1 MQSATNLTTV
11 TDGSILTVPTE
22 DITVSPQLVYLD
34 FDGAVA
40 SYVNADLGI
49 AIGDIT
55 VESSG
60 FGENDIAT
68 IVASLN
74 GMFDDVVFTSE
85 LPSDGAFSTVYV
97 GVTSAFDEYGSF
109 LGAAA
114 PWRYLAAVSPPTRP

>member
-1 MQSATNLTTV
+1 MQSATDMTMV

-55 VESSG
+55 VESSD

-74 GMFDDVVFTSE
+74 GHV
-85 LPSDGAFSTVYV
+85 
-97 GVTSAFDEYGSF
+97 
-109 LGAAA
+109 
-114 PWRYLAAVSPPTRP
+114 R